1 LWLPGASSW
10 PRAHDFAVV
19 LNSKGGS
26 MVVLCHQVKMIDF
39 TAKGITLAQKAHKD
53 VARNVFAKV
62 KNFVGEA

>member
-1 LWLPGASSW
+1 
-10 PRAHDFAVV
+10 
-19 LNSKGGS
+19 